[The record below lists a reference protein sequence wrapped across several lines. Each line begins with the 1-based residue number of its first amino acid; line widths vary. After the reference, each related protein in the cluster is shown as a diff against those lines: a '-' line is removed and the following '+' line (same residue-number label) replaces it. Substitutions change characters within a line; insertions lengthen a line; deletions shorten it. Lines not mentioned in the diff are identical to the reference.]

1 MITCVYYTAGA
12 IVGSCEAVYD
22 VIVREPVAPGAALD
36 PAPVPVPTQVPD
48 PALAAAP
55 AMPSTACVLYA
66 AGALIGSCEALY
78 DFLLRESAAPAP
90 APAPA
95 PAAAPVPAPLPA
107 AAPVAALDAAPVPA
121 SLPAA
126 APVKDPTA
134 APDPTSAP
142 GPTAAPA
149 PTAAPVPAPLPAVAP
164 VPAPAAAPS
173 SVPSHLVGVNVL
185 SHSFTGGYQK
195 KKNKKKKKK
204 KTSGT
209 DAELSTPLPTNN
221 EAKQDSSKATSSR
234 SVLERQQKELT
245 RILELLDHGSYEPW
259 ELLNVDKGTTKDK
272 LKMQYLRLM
281 LLVHPSR
288 NSCERAREAF
298 EAVWLAKMAM

>member
-1 MITCVYYTAGA
+1 M
-12 IVGSCEAVYD
+12 
-22 VIVREPVAPGAALD
+22 
-36 PAPVPVPTQVPD
+36 
-48 PALAAAP
+48 
-55 AMPSTACVLYA
+55 
-66 AGALIGSCEALY
+66 
-78 DFLLRESAAPAP
+78 
-90 APAPA
+90 
-95 PAAAPVPAPLPA
+95 
-107 AAPVAALDAAPVPA
+107 
-121 SLPAA
+121 
-126 APVKDPTA
+126 
-134 APDPTSAP
+134 
-142 GPTAAPA
+142 
-149 PTAAPVPAPLPAVAP
+149 
-164 VPAPAAAPS
+164 
-173 SVPSHLVGVNVL
+173 L